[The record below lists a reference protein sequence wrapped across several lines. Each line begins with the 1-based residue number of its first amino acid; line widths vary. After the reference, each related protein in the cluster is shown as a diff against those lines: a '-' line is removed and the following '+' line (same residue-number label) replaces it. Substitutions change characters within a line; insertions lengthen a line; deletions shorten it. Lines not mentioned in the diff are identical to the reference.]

1 MKISNEQQQQAVRE
15 ILTQRPAAQHADAG
29 FDRILTRELGNGP
42 AQETEAFGRA
52 DMHILPRILPGLE
65 AGGVDG
71 TGAALPAFSE
81 EAADMVEDVLTEL
94 EGYAAQLDRA
104 EAADL
109 RTAFASLQNMQEGI
123 SGFRERFPGE
133 SAGTAGELIDE
144 LDVLAVTETFKFNR
158 GDYL

>member
-1 MKISNEQQQQAVRE
+1 MKISNEQQQAVQE
-15 ILTQRPAAQHADAG
+15 IRTQRPAEQHADAG

-42 AQETEAFGRA
+42 AQGTEASGRA
-52 DMHILPRILPGLE
+52 DLHIPPRILPGLE
-65 AGGVDG
+65 AGRVDG

-81 EAADMVEDVLTEL
+81 EAADMVEDVLTKL
-94 EGYAAQLDRA
+94 EGYAAQLGRA

-109 RTAFASLQNMQEGI
+109 RTAFASLRNVQEGI